1 MIDRYKFQDAIDFI
15 RQSSAGIP
23 KSFVIDLAIAAVDH
37 EYSIAGNILYVLS
50 APDGDSYIDVKF
62 NRQNES
68 AIRLYA
74 QMGLVTPFERFYV
87 TTPAGQAGNLT
98 ILFAVEAPDL
108 LEIIDNRSATSADLA
123 AVRNELQGDIAAED
137 FDQDTVGAAAVL
149 VIAANAD
156 RKGCSIQ
163 ALSTNTGIVYLG
175 FDNTMTAAVN
185 FYELLPSM
193 SFVFD
198 DYRGDVYAFASAAGQ
213 VVAWGEW

>member
-1 MIDRYKFQDAIDFI
+1 MRFENAIKFIQ
-15 RQSSAGIP
+15 QSGVGVP
-23 KSFVIDLAIAAVDH
+23 KSFVIDLSIAAVDL
-37 EYSIAGNILYVLS
+37 EYSIAGNILYLLS

-62 NRQNES
+62 NGVKES
-68 AIRLYA
+68 PIRLYA
-74 QMGLVTPFERFYV
+74 QMGLVTPFARFYV
-87 TTPAGQAGNLT
+87 TTPAGQAGNITVLY
-98 ILFAVEAPDL
+98 AVEAPDF

-137 FDQDTVGAAAVL
+137 FDQTTVGAAAAN

-156 RKGCSIQ
+156 RKGCSVQ

-175 FDNTMTAAVN
+175 FDNTITAAVN
-185 FYELLPSM
+185 FYELQPGM

-198 DYRGDVYAFASAAGQ
+198 DYRGDVFAFGSAAGQ